1 MEATTPKA
9 KCNPYKGAF
18 YFLTFTVLTAA
29 VVMVTIVEGNR
40 IKKENELLAYEVWW
54 LPDLFLYKELFL
66 KNNNLYSTLR
76 LA

>member
-40 IKKENELLAYEVWW
+40 IKKENELLAYEVW
-54 LPDLFLYKELFL
+54 
-66 KNNNLYSTLR
+66 
-76 LA
+76 